1 MGKAW
6 VSGETFKSVVP
17 CWRSGN
23 KLLCQSQTME
33 TRQRLLESRVLEMPP
48 TLSYYPSFVR
58 FHCQLHRI
66 IGSALPLSPST
77 VI

>member
-1 MGKAW
+1 MGKAC

-33 TRQRLLESRVLEMPP
+33 TRLGLLEWRVLEMPP
-48 TLSYYPSFVR
+48 LPSAITHHLS
-58 FHCQLHRI
+58 
-66 IGSALPLSPST
+66 AST
-77 VI
+77 ANSNA